1 MKNGSH
7 IVLLDPAMQDN
18 EGTSS
23 SNLGDFI
30 ISESILS
37 LLGSLF
43 PHNEIKRVSSHS
55 FLTKKHRELIKSSAF
70 SFIGGT
76 NLLYSDMLTY
86 RQLALRK
93 GRLLWL
99 FPGINDLI
107 LVGAGWGPDYK
118 KKMTWRSSLLYNNI
132 LHRNYLHSVRDSFT
146 ADKLSKET
154 RRKTINTACP
164 SMWKL
169 NDIDP
174 NIEKRPG
181 DCLFT
186 LTDYRKDQENDS
198 KLIGLLLESFK
209 DIHFFPQGSGDL
221 DYIRTLDIYTQN
233 KTRIK
238 LLPHDYKEFK
248 QFINSTSFVYI
259 GTRLHGGIK
268 CLDASK
274 KALILAVDNRAHEIG
289 NDFLMPVIPR
299 TDFQSMQR
307 WLENKWVFSGKI
319 KLPVDN
325 INRWKQQFSS
335 K

>member
-1 MKNGSH
+1 
-7 IVLLDPAMQDN
+7 
-18 EGTSS
+18 
-23 SNLGDFI
+23 
-30 ISESILS
+30 
-37 LLGSLF
+37 
-43 PHNEIKRVSSHS
+43 
-55 FLTKKHRELIKSSAF
+55 
-70 SFIGGT
+70 
-76 NLLYSDMLTY
+76 
-86 RQLALRK
+86 
-93 GRLLWL
+93 
-99 FPGINDLI
+99 
-107 LVGAGWGPDYK
+107 
-118 KKMTWRSSLLYNNI
+118 
-132 LHRNYLHSVRDSFT
+132 LHSVRDSFT

-154 RRKTINTACP
+154 TRKTINTACP

-299 TDFQSMQR
+299 TDYQSMQR